1 MAGMRSLLLLL
12 LLVATVRAGD
22 PPAEI
27 PGVDAEYDIPY
38 AEHGHERQKL
48 DLYVPSVGTN
58 LPVIVWIHGG
68 GWTTGDKS
76 VCPTLEFTRA
86 GFAAAS
92 IGYRLSQHAPFPA
105 QIEDC
110 KAAIRWLRAHAAEY
124 RIDPNRIGV
133 WGASA
138 GGHLAALLGTSGG
151 AIEFDLGENTEVP
164 SSVQAVC
171 DWCGPTDFT
180 KFFEGQT
187 PDPSSGMY
195 QMCTQLFA
203 GRLEQR
209 RGLVERA
216 NPITF
221 VSADDPPFLIVH
233 GSLDS
238 VVPISQSRLLSA
250 SLTAAGVP
258 AELSVVQ
265 GGAHAFWSPQLLGQV
280 LAFFERTL
288 KHRP

>member
-1 MAGMRSLLLLL
+1 MRLLLLL
-12 LLVATVRAGD
+12 SLLLAGALRAGD

-27 PGVDAEYDIPY
+27 PGIDAEYDVAY
-38 AEHGHERQKL
+38 ATRGHERQKL
-48 DLYVPSVGTN
+48 DLYVPRVGAN
-58 LPVIVWIHGG
+58 LPLIVWIHGG
-68 GWTTGDKS
+68 GWASGDKS
-76 VCPTLEFTRA
+76 NCPTLEFTRA

-92 IGYRLSQHAPFPA
+92 IGYRLSEHAPFPA

-138 GGHLAALLGTSGG
+138 GGHLAALLGTSGNT
-151 AIEFDLGENTEVP
+151 IEFDLGDHIEV
-164 SSVQAVC
+164 SSAVQAVC

-180 KFFEGQT
+180 KFFEGRT
-187 PDPSSGMY
+187 PDPDSSMY
-195 QMCTQLFA
+195 QMFTQLFA

-209 RGLVERA
+209 RGLVTRA

-221 VSADDPPFLIVH
+221 VSPDDPPFLVMH

-238 VVPISQSRLLSA
+238 VVPLSQSRLLVD

-258 AELSVVQ
+258 AELSIVP
-265 GGAHAFWSPQLLGQV
+265 GGAHAFWSPQLIAQV

-288 KHRP
+288 QPRR